1 MPYPVPGD
9 AVQAT
14 SAEPWNFGGTLFV
27 SVFRVP
33 AAAVPR
39 KLLDATPERR
49 YLLTVGRHTFVILA
63 MVRFGAGQTPPD
75 NELAV
80 ALPTHGSGRWQFTV
94 PQLWVDDSDAR
105 DGIRTK
111 WGIPADFAT
120 FDGDESS
127 AGGTVH
133 LETEDGPLVELRAR
147 YGRLRIPGR
156 VRFPADTVQRV
167 HGRRV
172 LSYNR
177 IAARLRG
184 LSADWHFET
193 TSPLGYLAGRKPLF
207 SFALTN
213 ATVIF
218 GARFERD

>member
-1 MPYPVPGD
+1 MPSVSPRSQ
-9 AVQAT
+9 ATAT
-14 SAEPWNFGGTLFV
+14 SAGPWNFGGTLFV

-33 AAAVPR
+33 ATTVPR
-39 KLLDATPERR
+39 KLLDATPEKR
-49 YLLTVGRHTFVILA
+49 YLLTMGRHTFVILA
-63 MVRFGAGQTPPD
+63 MVRFGAGQSPPD
-75 NELAV
+75 NELAI
-80 ALPTHGSGRWQFTV
+80 ALPTHGAGRWQFTV

-105 DGIRTK
+105 DRIRVK
-111 WGIPADFAT
+111 WGIPATFAT
-120 FDGDESS
+120 FDGDESA

-133 LETEDGPLVELRAR
+133 VHNESGPLVELRAR
-147 YGRLRIPGR
+147 YGRFRIPGR
-156 VRFPADTVQRV
+156 VKFPADTVQRV

-184 LSADWHFET
+184 LSADWHFEK
-193 TSPLGYLAGRKPLF
+193 TSTLGYLADRKPIF

-218 GARFERD
+218 GAKFERD